1 MTVARRVLLLLAG
14 ALAGAVVSGAF
25 AWAESPMGTVRLQV
39 ERVIHVLQ
47 DPDLKG
53 PARLSERRAAIRRIA
68 EELFDFE
75 ETTRRCLGRHWQGR
89 RPAERAEFVTL
100 FADLLERT
108 YIGRIEQYGGEAVVY
123 AGETVDG
130 NQATVRTRVG
140 IKGAGEVPI
149 DYRMHRRERRWR
161 VYDVSIE
168 GVSLVG
174 NYRAQ
179 FNRII
184 QTSSYED
191 LVRRLRA
198 RMDEPGETGV
208 APGR

>member
-1 MTVARRVLLLLAG
+1 MMVGRVLMLLAG
-14 ALAGAVVSGAF
+14 VLAPVALSGIPAG
-25 AWAESPMGTVRLQV
+25 AESPTGTVRTRV
-39 ERVIHVLQ
+39 EGVVRVLQ
-47 DPDLKG
+47 DPELKG
-53 PARLSERRAAIRRIA
+53 PARLRERRAAIRRIA

-89 RPAERAEFVTL
+89 TPTERAEFVTL

-108 YIGRIEQYGGEAVVY
+108 YIGRIEQYSGEAVAF

-130 NQATVRTRVG
+130 DQATVRTRVG
-140 IKGAGEVPI
+140 IKGGGEVPI
-149 DYRMHRRERRWR
+149 DYRMHRRERSWR

-184 QTSSYED
+184 QTSSYEE

-198 RMDEPGETGV
+198 RMDEPDEAGV
-208 APGR
+208 APPR